1 LVWQIKFQGS
11 AKRELA
17 ILDRPVQLKIR
28 RYLRERI
35 ATDEDP
41 RRFGDP
47 LRRDLAGLWKYR
59 VGGYRVICDIQDHIL
74 VVLVVRI
81 GDRKNVYK
89 KKNQLKKPS

>member
-1 LVWQIKFQGS
+1 MVWQIKFQGS